1 MTGNAKYL
9 LDKATHYSSHLML
22 LIIMLLAFK
31 RRVDL
36 LLFCHN
42 TAVEMLRVI
51 YCHLFLLL
59 LLFKIPVNNVIF
71 NLQEEGHSKSKHG
84 WDDANLLF

>member
-9 LDKATHYSSHLML
+9 VDKARHYSSHLML

-42 TAVEMLRVI
+42 TAVEIVRVI

-59 LLFKIPVNNVIF
+59 FLFKIPIN
-71 NLQEEGHSKSKHG
+71 KM
-84 WDDANLLF
+84 

>member
-9 LDKATHYSSHLML
+9 VDKARHYSSHLML

-31 RRVDL
+31 RCVDL

-59 LLFKIPVNNVIF
+59 FKILINNVIF

>member
-9 LDKATHYSSHLML
+9 VDKARHYSSHLML

-31 RRVDL
+31 RCVDL

-42 TAVEMLRVI
+42 TVVEMLRVI

-59 LLFKIPVNNVIF
+59 FKILINNVIF